1 MLVQAV
7 DFAVAIPV
15 QVFVVSREQV
25 AFLID
30 VVTPDVFPRLIASD
44 TFVSELNSLVA
55 VSKVVV
61 SPSVVGIAVRALA
74 ISLKVLP
81 ACDGGDALKRVGEVA
96 HLISVGDFKLQ
107 TQIPVAIQ
115 VLYRSARSDYRR
127 KGR

>member
-74 ISLKVLP
+74 ISLKVLST
-81 ACDGGDALKRVGEVA
+81 CDGGDALK
-96 HLISVGDFKLQ
+96 
-107 TQIPVAIQ
+107 
-115 VLYRSARSDYRR
+115 
-127 KGR
+127 